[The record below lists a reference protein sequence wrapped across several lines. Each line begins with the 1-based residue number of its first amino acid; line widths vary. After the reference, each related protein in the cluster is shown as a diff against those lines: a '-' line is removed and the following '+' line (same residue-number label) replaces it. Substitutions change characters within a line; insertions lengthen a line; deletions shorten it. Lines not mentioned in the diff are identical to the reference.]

1 VSTWTTN
8 QFNAKKLKADTEHR
22 SLSLSEGNAGH
33 VWRSRKPIWTD
44 DLIRDMCIPR
54 SLDAESVGLHGG
66 IWFALK
72 TESAVYGVMELL
84 GTNLPV
90 ADDEML
96 ATIELLG
103 INIGR
108 SIEQRPVSE

>member
-1 VSTWTTN
+1 
-8 QFNAKKLKADTEHR
+8 
-22 SLSLSEGNAGH
+22 
-33 VWRSRKPIWTD
+33 
-44 DLIRDMCIPR
+44 
-54 SLDAESVGLHGG
+54 
-66 IWFALK
+66 
-72 TESAVYGVMELL
+72 MELL